1 MILSRNWL
9 NEFVDLKDITDK
21 EFNDEMTLSGS
32 KVETIERPDE
42 NLKNV
47 VVGKILEM
55 KRHENSDH
63 MCVCQIDVGQAE
75 PVQIVTGAWNIHVG
89 DYVPAALH
97 GAHLPGGVKIEKGK
111 LRGVESNG
119 MLCSLKELGMTAE
132 HDFPYAVITPAAI
145 LNDYHPIDK
154 DKPSIPADIKPGDK
168 VYGPVVAARVLECA
182 PLGDGTFHTCLDLG
196 NATAAPDTRCSNLH
210 EGDLVAYNTKSDSI
224 CTLEDLHAEQKEFP
238 HCIADGIFVL
248 QEEDAEPGLNM
259 AHILGFD
266 DSIVEFEI
274 TPNRPDCLSV
284 IGLAREASATFKRP
298 LKLHTPEPHGC
309 GGSIADLVDI
319 DIEDGDLCPRYTA
332 RMVKNVKIA
341 PSPRWMRERL
351 RNSGVRPINNI
362 VDITNYV
369 MLEYGQPMHAFDFS
383 CVEGGHII
391 VRTAREGET
400 IQTLDGNERKLTPN
414 MLCIC
419 DEHKPVCVAG
429 VMGGANSEIV
439 GDTAMVLFESANFN
453 GVSVR
458 RTASALGMRTDA
470 SSRYEKGLDMMNT
483 IKAVERACE
492 LVELLGCGE
501 VVDGVMDVV
510 AKEKAPTVVKL
521 EPDKI
526 NALLGTELSEDLM
539 REILVSLGFILNGD
553 DIYVPSWRGDV
564 EHYSDIAEEVARFY
578 GYNKIPCTLMRGETT
593 RGGFSEQQRFDRAI
607 GGAVRALGYD
617 EIITYSFI
625 SPTYYDKIRMP
636 KDSSLRN
643 SLKILNP
650 LGEDTSIMRTT
661 ILPSMLEIIA
671 RNHSYRN
678 KSARLYELGKIYLP
692 REDGLAD
699 EPKYLSLGAYG
710 DGVDFFSFKGSIE
723 TLLHELRIT
732 DVKYV
737 ACTDNDSYHPGR
749 CAKVYAGETYLGVF
763 GQIHPLVAA
772 NYGMDTEVYTA
783 ELSFDAMYEKRGDI
797 PVYQPLP
804 KFPAV
809 TRDIAVVCDEAVTV
823 GALEESIRRGA
834 KGLLKDVS
842 LFDIYRGPGV
852 ASGKKSVAFN
862 LVLRAD
868 DRSLTGEEADED
880 VQSILAALKADH
892 NAVLR

>member
-21 EFNDEMTLSGS
+21 QFNDDMTLSGS

-47 VVGKILEM
+47 VVGKVLEM

-63 MCVCQIDVGQAE
+63 MWVLKIDVGQAE
-75 PVQIVTGAWNIHVG
+75 PVQIVTGAWNVHVG
-89 DYVPAALH
+89 DYVPAALS
-97 GAHLPGGVKIEKGK
+97 GAHLPGGIKIEKGE
-111 LRGVESNG
+111 LRGVESDG

-168 VYGPVVAARVLECA
+168 VYGPVLCGRVEA
-182 PLGDGTFHTCLDLG
+182 VESVDGGYNVRVNDGTVTR
-196 NATAAPDTRCSNLH
+196 AAKTVCSNLH
-210 EGDLVAYNTKSDSI
+210 EGDLVAYNTKSDTI

-238 HCIADGIFVL
+238 HCIADGIFIL
-248 QEEDAEPGLNM
+248 REEDAEPGLNV
-259 AHILGFD
+259 AHILGLD

-298 LKLHTPEPHGC
+298 LKLHEPEPHGC

-400 IQTLDGNERKLTPN
+400 IQTLDGNERKLTPS

-636 KDSSLRN
+636 KDSPLRK
-643 SLKILNP
+643 SMKILNP

-671 RNHSYRN
+671 RNFSYRN

-710 DGVDFFSFKGSIE
+710 DGVDFFSFKGSVE
-723 TLLHELRIT
+723 TLLRELRIT
-732 DVKYV
+732 NVKFE
-737 ACTDNDSYHPGR
+737 ACTDNASYHPGR
-749 CAKVYAGETYLGVF
+749 CACVYAGETLLGVF

-772 NYGMDTEVYTA
+772 NYGVDSEIYTA
-783 ELSFDAMYEKRGDI
+783 ELSFEAMYEMRGGI

-834 KGLLKDVS
+834 KGLLKEVS

-852 ASGKKSVAFN
+852 ADGKKSVAFN

-868 DRSLTGEEADED
+868 DRSLTGDEADED
-880 VQSILAALKADH
+880 VQSILAALSADH
-892 NAVLR
+892 GAVLR

>member
-1 MILSRNWL
+1 MVLSRNWL

-32 KVETIERPDE
+32 KVETVERPDE
-42 NLKNV
+42 ELKNV

-63 MCVCQIDVGQAE
+63 MWVLKIDVGQAE
-75 PVQIVTGAWNIHVG
+75 PVQIVTGAWNVHVG
-89 DYVPAALH
+89 DYVPAALS
-97 GAHLPGGVKIEKGK
+97 GAHLPGGIKIEKGE
-111 LRGVESNG
+111 LRGVESDG

-168 VYGPVVAARVLECA
+168 VYGPVLCGRVEA
-182 PLGDGTFHTCLDLG
+182 VKSTVGGYDVRVNDGTVTR
-196 NATAAPDTRCSNLH
+196 AAKTVCSNLH
-210 EGDLVAYNTKSDSI
+210 EGDLVAYNTKSDTI

-238 HCIADGIFVL
+238 HCIADGIFIL
-248 QEEDAEPGLNM
+248 REEDAEPGLNM

-298 LKLHTPEPHGC
+298 LKLHEPEPHGC

-383 CVEGGHII
+383 CVEGRHII
-391 VRTAREGET
+391 VRTAHEGET
-400 IQTLDGNERKLTPN
+400 IQTLDGNERKLTPS

-510 AKEKAPTVVKL
+510 AKEKAPTCIKL
-521 EPDKI
+521 EPEKI

-636 KDSSLRN
+636 KDSPLRK
-643 SLKILNP
+643 SMKILNP

-671 RNHSYRN
+671 RNFSYRN

-710 DGVDFFSFKGSIE
+710 DGVDFFSFKGGVE
-723 TLLHELRIT
+723 TLLRELRIT
-732 DVKYV
+732 NVKFE
-737 ACTDNDSYHPGR
+737 ACTDNASYHPGR
-749 CAKVYAGETYLGVF
+749 CACVYAGETLLGVF

-772 NYGMDTEVYTA
+772 NYGVDSEIYTA
-783 ELSFDAMYEKRGDI
+783 ELSFKAMYEMRGGI

-834 KGLLKDVS
+834 KGLLKEVS

-852 ASGKKSVAFN
+852 ADGKKSVAFN

-868 DRSLTGEEADED
+868 DRSLTGDEADED
-880 VQSILAALKADH
+880 VQSILAALSADH
-892 NAVLR
+892 GAVLR

>member
-1 MILSRNWL
+1 MSLVAVLILL
-9 NEFVDLKDITDK
+9 AAHTAPATAQQKAQTV
-21 EFNDEMTLSGS
+21 SGT
-32 KVETIERPDE
+32 VLDPDG
-42 NLKNV
+42 NPLIGATV
-47 VVGKILEM
+47 VVVKGTQGA
-55 KRHENSDH
+55 
-63 MCVCQIDVGQAE
+63 VTDV
-75 PVQIVTGAWNIHVG
+75 
-89 DYVPAALH
+89 
-97 GAHLPGGVKIEKGK
+97 KGK
-111 LRGVESNG
+111 
-119 MLCSLKELGMTAE
+119 
-132 HDFPYAVITPAAI
+132 F
-145 LNDYHPIDK
+145 
-154 DKPSIPADIKPGDK
+154 
-168 VYGPVVAARVLECA
+168 
-182 PLGDGTFHTCLDLG
+182 
-196 NATAAPDTRCSNLH
+196 
-210 EGDLVAYNTKSDSI
+210 
-224 CTLEDLHAEQKEFP
+224 
-238 HCIADGIFVL
+238 
-248 QEEDAEPGLNM
+248 
-259 AHILGFD
+259 
-266 DSIVEFEI
+266 
-274 TPNRPDCLSV
+274 
-284 IGLAREASATFKRP
+284 
-298 LKLHTPEPHGC
+298 
-309 GGSIADLVDI
+309 
-319 DIEDGDLCPRYTA
+319 
-332 RMVKNVKIA
+332 
-341 PSPRWMRERL
+341 
-351 RNSGVRPINNI
+351 
-362 VDITNYV
+362 
-369 MLEYGQPMHAFDFS
+369 
-383 CVEGGHII
+383 
-391 VRTAREGET
+391 
-400 IQTLDGNERKLTPN
+400 
-414 MLCIC
+414 
-419 DEHKPVCVAG
+419 
-429 VMGGANSEIV
+429 
-439 GDTAMVLFESANFN
+439 
-453 GVSVR
+453 
-458 RTASALGMRTDA
+458 
-470 SSRYEKGLDMMNT
+470 T
-483 IKAVERACE
+483 IKAKPSDS
-492 LVELLGCGE
+492 LQISYLGYKTETLNVGSRTNFTVRMEKDSSTDIDEIVVIGYGQVAKKDLTGSVATVKMNDIKDVPVLSVDNALQGRIAGADFMSTTGE
-501 VVDGVMDVV
+501 PGATTTIRIRGTRSINASNEPLIVVDGVMDVV

-710 DGVDFFSFKGSIE
+710 DGVDFFSFKGGIE

>member
-1 MILSRNWL
+1 
-9 NEFVDLKDITDK
+9 
-21 EFNDEMTLSGS
+21 
-32 KVETIERPDE
+32 
-42 NLKNV
+42 
-47 VVGKILEM
+47 
-55 KRHENSDH
+55 
-63 MCVCQIDVGQAE
+63 
-75 PVQIVTGAWNIHVG
+75 
-89 DYVPAALH
+89 
-97 GAHLPGGVKIEKGK
+97 
-111 LRGVESNG
+111 
-119 MLCSLKELGMTAE
+119 MTAE
-132 HDFPYAVITPAAI
+132 HDFPYAVITPAAL
-145 LNDYHPIDK
+145 LNDYHPIDPA
-154 DKPSIPADIKPGDK
+154 KPSIPADIKPGDK
-168 VYGPVVAARVLECA
+168 VYGPVLCGRVEA
-182 PLGDGTFHTCLDLG
+182 VKSTDGGYDVRVNDGTVTR
-196 NATAAPDTRCSNLH
+196 AAKTACSNLH
-210 EGDLVAYNTKSDSI
+210 EGDLVAYNTKSDTI

-809 TRDIAVVCDEAVTV
+809 TRDLALVCDESLTV
-823 GALEESIRRGA
+823 GELESCITAAAG
-834 KGLLKDVS
+834 KLLRKIN
-842 LFDIYRGPGV
+842 LFDIYRGVGIEP
-852 ASGKKSVAFN
+852 GKKSVAFS
-862 LVLRAD
+862 LELRAD
-868 DRSLTGEEADED
+868 DRTLTDED
-880 VQSILAALKADH
+880 SVGVVNK
-892 NAVLR
+892 VLEKLEAELHVKLR